1 MSVGDYLQRVRG
13 LSKATTPFDAV
24 CSVINGKPT
33 KDLYSYTAQA
43 LWRRQG

>member
-13 LSKATTPFDAV
+13 LSKATPPFDAV
-24 CSVINGKPT
+24 FSVINGKPT
-33 KDLYSYTAQA
+33 KDIYSDTVQA